1 MDEKILLRVW
11 PEFGSSG
18 IWMPP
23 IAREPPAGKNVS
35 YESLQLS
42 DDLADAFMQWQECYN
57 DRPLPDD
64 GTFDWESFHKEGL
77 VLSKKLK
84 MHMLDKADVEY
95 TLDNKFQ
102 KIYAF
107 KVMADYSA
115 SIWIDNE
122 TAYDLWMIEEEFGNF
137 LFIDRKLFQKKFYE
151 WEALFSDCAKIN
163 GGWEEFNLQG
173 EELVNELQNSL
184 PQNCVV
190 WYKKTFEETYP
201 PFKAV
206 PTTI

>member
-11 PEFGSSG
+11 PEFESTG

-23 IAREPPAGKNVS
+23 NPSENNMGQMMT
-35 YESLQLS
+35 YESLELPNE
-42 DDLADAFMQWQECYN
+42 LADAFMQWQEHYN

-64 GTFDWESFHKEGL
+64 GTFDWEALHKEGL

-107 KVMADYSA
+107 KVMADYDA

-122 TAYDLWMIEEEFGNF
+122 AAYDLWMIEKEFGNF
-137 LFIDRKLFQKKFYE
+137 QFIERKLFQKKFYE
-151 WEALFSDCAKIN
+151 WEGLFSDCAKIN
-163 GGWEEFNLQG
+163 SGWEEFNRQG
-173 EELVNELQNSL
+173 EELVKELQNSL
-184 PQNCVV
+184 SQNCVV
-190 WYKKTFEETYP
+190 WYKKTFEETYQGLR
-201 PFKAV
+201 
-206 PTTI
+206 

>member
-23 IAREPPAGKNVS
+23 EAGGQLVGPNVS
-35 YESLQLS
+35 YESLELPI
-42 DDLADAFMQWQECYN
+42 DLINDFTAWQDIYSN
-57 DRPLPDD
+57 QNIPDD
-64 GTFDWESFHKEGL
+64 DTIDWDTFDATGL
-77 VLSKKLK
+77 ELAKRLK
-84 MHMLDKADVEY
+84 VYLFNKADVEY
-95 TLDNKFQ
+95 EWEGIH

-107 KVMADYSA
+107 KVMADYTA

-137 LFIDRKLFQKKFYE
+137 QFIDRKAFQKKFYE
-151 WEALFSDCAKIN
+151 WEGLFSDCAKIN
-163 GGWEEFNLQG
+163 GGWDAFNQQG
-173 EELVNELQNSL
+173 EALVKELQNSL

-190 WYKKTFEETYP
+190 WYKKTFEETYQGLR
-201 PFKAV
+201 
-206 PTTI
+206 